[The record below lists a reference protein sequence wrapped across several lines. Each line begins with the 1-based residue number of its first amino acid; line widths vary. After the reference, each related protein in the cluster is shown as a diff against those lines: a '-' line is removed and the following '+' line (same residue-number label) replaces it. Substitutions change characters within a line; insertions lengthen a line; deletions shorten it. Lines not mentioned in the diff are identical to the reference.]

1 MNRVTSTFSV
11 MLEVRLIFIG
21 RYWLV
26 FRYVQLFNVLGVPF
40 LGKHHFKDQADA
52 NSLYDDDGTTIKS
65 GSTKAHFIWDHGKHE
80 RHFFIGDSDLPEL
93 YLYVGQGYFKA
104 FCTRV
109 RKYFDD
115 QVIHAFSSALSI
127 DPAMDTDMPCPEG
140 DDLQNP
146 WEDPPHQWY
155 CPEIVTGTA
164 SQAPSSTNKPTKPN
178 SSSCDFKLGMDL
190 MYRDGKGKNV
200 PSSHKVHGLYCFTAC
215 VCGLK

>member
-1 MNRVTSTFSV
+1 MKPCKVTLETADGESTTLKFRGTLRLVLTDDSNRHHKYDVKGCVYDPSAP
-11 MLEVRLIFIG
+11 M
-21 RYWLV
+21 
-26 FRYVQLFNVLGVPF
+26 NVLGVPY

-52 NSLYDDDGTTIKS
+52 NSLYDEDGTTIKS
-65 GSTKAHFIWDHGKHE
+65 GSTKAHFVWDHGKHE

-127 DPAMDTDMPCPEG
+127 DPAIDTDMPCPEG

-155 CPEIVTGTA
+155 CPEIVTGTV
-164 SQAPSSTNKPTKPN
+164 SQAPSSNDKPTKPN
-178 SSSCDFKLGMDL
+178 SGSCDFKL
-190 MYRDGKGKNV
+190 V
-200 PSSHKVHGLYCFTAC
+200 WT
-215 VCGLK
+215 